1 MTPPEALIS
10 VIAIIV
16 ASDSDFSMID
26 KPPVNENSTP
36 TRSASAAAALR
47 WKKYGVASE
56 AARKWRFASA
66 EGEGSRQWLLH
77 FEFGRDGTA
86 VRATRSGS

>member
-26 KPPVNENSTP
+26 KPPVSENSTP
-36 TRSASAAAALR
+36 TRNASAAAALR
-47 WKKYGVASE
+47 
-56 AARKWRFASA
+56 
-66 EGEGSRQWLLH
+66 
-77 FEFGRDGTA
+77 
-86 VRATRSGS
+86 